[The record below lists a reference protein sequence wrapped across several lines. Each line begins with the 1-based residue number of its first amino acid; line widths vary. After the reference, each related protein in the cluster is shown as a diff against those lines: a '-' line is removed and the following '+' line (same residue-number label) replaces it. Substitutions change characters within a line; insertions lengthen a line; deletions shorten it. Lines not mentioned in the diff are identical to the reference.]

1 MDGPFIP
8 EGEPVKKGVSTDG
21 TKHWKEYADGSR
33 IQTDPDGTNHYAYP
47 DNAPHGIKQYSML
60 TNGTSMIVYGDG
72 RRIQKCTNG
81 TTLEVYPN
89 GLKIQTNPDGVKIEN
104 RPDQTTL
111 QTNPNGVTVES
122 FPDGLK
128 IQKNPDTGIE
138 HHLYPDGR
146 DVQVNPD
153 GSKIEHFADGTTRQI
168 TADGDAVDLKK
179 VGEEEAS
186 ASGVKATVYE
196 VDTTEADAAAVREA
210 TEKAAAAELRR
221 KQAEEE
227 EHKARLQKDL
237 EELQKKKEA
246 EEAKR
251 LAAEA
256 ADSKAA
262 MAAAAADR
270 EQAALQKQLADAK
283 SVVPAAPKGMSFIKM
298 KMYLKKNGADRS
310 RVDNCLGK
318 YELEKLADELGIEF
332 PAA

>member
-1 MDGPFIP
+1 MC
-8 EGEPVKKGVSTDG
+8 
-21 TKHWKEYADGSR
+21 A
-33 IQTDPDGTNHYAYP
+33 Q
-47 DNAPHGIKQYSML
+47 
-60 TNGTSMIVYGDG
+60 
-72 RRIQKCTNG
+72 
-81 TTLEVYPN
+81 
-89 GLKIQTNPDGVKIEN
+89 
-104 RPDQTTL
+104 
-111 QTNPNGVTVES
+111 
-122 FPDGLK
+122 
-128 IQKNPDTGIE
+128 
-138 HHLYPDGR
+138 
-146 DVQVNPD
+146 
-153 GSKIEHFADGTTRQI
+153 
-168 TADGDAVDLKK
+168 
-179 VGEEEAS
+179 GEEEAS

-210 TEKAAAAELRR
+210 TEKAAAAELMR

-298 KMYLKKNGADRS
+298 KMYLKKVTRTTAPIRSFECCVQNGADRS